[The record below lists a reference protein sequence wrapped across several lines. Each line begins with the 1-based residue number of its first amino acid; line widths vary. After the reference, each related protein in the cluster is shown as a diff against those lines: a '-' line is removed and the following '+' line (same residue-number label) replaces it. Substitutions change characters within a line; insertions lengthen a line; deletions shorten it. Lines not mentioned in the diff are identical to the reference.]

1 MRWLRV
7 LGWEGVEDVSISSY
21 AGLLTVLVLIS
32 DGKIHTTMHFEKCK
46 RGQTGHVTSDKWHA
60 FSIESN
66 QVYNGGGSACWVKV
80 TGSPLLPVTQ
90 LSSFPQ
96 THSTTEQVFPWQ
108 DGTRVGCGSWGGQRK
123 LHQTRRWG
131 GWCGGGGYY
140 FSRMGLSMKDRD
152 TATVL
157 VGVCLITKGN
167 PLGCTSTCTT
177 LWDRLTATIREEVGV
192 QGYY

>member
-1 MRWLRV
+1 M
-7 LGWEGVEDVSISSY
+7 SISSY

-60 FSIESN
+60 FSIEST

-90 LSSFPQ
+90 LSPNTQHHRAGWDQSWL
-96 THSTTEQVFPWQ
+96 WQ
-108 DGTRVGCGSWGGQRK
+108 LGWTDKTAPDREGWGRCDVVGGD
-123 LHQTRRWG
+123 
-131 GWCGGGGYY
+131 
-140 FSRMGLSMKDRD
+140 FSGRDLSMIDRD

-157 VGVCLITKGN
+157 VEFCFITKCN
-167 PLGCTSTCTT
+167 PLGCTSTT
-177 LWDRLTATIREEVGV
+177 LQDGLKTSIREEVGV
-192 QGYY
+192 QGYYYEERWEQLRSSLGIWHLQYIT